1 MSQRADE
8 LSALVGEKLEPFG
21 LRPLGWF
28 ETTGEKPALLI
39 GDQGGSH
46 WEAFSKSGFLGDGKL
61 DPMNRWTETIVGK
74 LADHLSARP
83 LFPFGERVWPFQQ
96 WAQAAT
102 GMAQSPLGLLIHPE
116 YGLWNALRGAMVFD
130 ETFQIPPPPKLANP
144 CATCVERPC
153 LNTCPVSAFW
163 EDHYYVE
170 SCRAHVASK
179 EGADCKLTGCKARLA
194 CPIGQQHQYSQA
206 QQAFHMRSFV

>member
-1 MSQRADE
+1 MSDRANHISKHLDE
-8 LSALVGEKLEPFG
+8 YLKKSGLLS
-21 LRPLGWF
+21 LGWF
-28 ETTGEKPALLI
+28 TATGEKPGLLI

-46 WEAFSKSGFLGDGKL
+46 WDAFSKSGYLNDGQL
-61 DPMNRWTETIVGK
+61 DPMNRWTQSI
-74 LADHLSARP
+74 LDPIADALDARV
-83 LFPFGERVWPFQQ
+83 LYPFGERVWPFQQ

-116 YGLWNALRGAMVFD
+116 FGLWNALRGALIFD
-130 ETFQIPPPPKLANP
+130 EQFDIPTVPTPANP

-163 EDHYYVE
+163 EDKYYVE
-170 SCRAHVASK
+170 SCRAHVVSPQ
-179 EGADCKLTGCKARLA
+179 GADCKLTGCLARKA
-194 CPIGQQHQYSQA
+194 CPVGPHHQYSQA